1 MQCLIQKIRV
11 ASNIDQKG
19 HILLKK
25 GTTNF
30 SIPYSNL
37 SLSVLYQNKAL
48 CNFHKKGQRSESP
61 TVFLSRL
68 EPDMCLKE
76 SCFLDC
82 WKVSSV
88 SPVFKNVGE
97 RAAA

>member
-1 MQCLIQKIRV
+1 MQCLFQKIRV
-11 ASNIDQKG
+11 ASDIDQKG

-48 CNFHKKGQRSESP
+48 CNFHKKGQGPKAR
-61 TVFLSRL
+61 R
-68 EPDMCLKE
+68 MC
-76 SCFLDC
+76 LDC

-88 SPVFKNVGE
+88 APVFKNVGE